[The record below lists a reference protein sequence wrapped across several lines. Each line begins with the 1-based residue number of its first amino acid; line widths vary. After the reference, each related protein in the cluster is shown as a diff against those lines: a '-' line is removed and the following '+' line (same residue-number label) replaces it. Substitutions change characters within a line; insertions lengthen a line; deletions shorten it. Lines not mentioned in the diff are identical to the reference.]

1 MYMQA
6 GKQASGVAMNI
17 GTACKLIA
25 KEKRISAA
33 EISRKTGIG
42 QSYLS
47 MLFNGKIDDPQVK
60 RLYLIAHELG
70 MTVDDVVKYAI
81 EH

>member
-1 MYMQA
+1 
-6 GKQASGVAMNI
+6 MNI

-25 KEKRISAA
+25 KSKRISAA
-33 EISRKTGIG
+33 EISRNTGIS

-70 MTVDDVVKYAI
+70 MTVDDLVKYAM
-81 EH
+81 EHE

>member
-1 MYMQA
+1 
-6 GKQASGVAMNI
+6 MNI

-25 KEKRISAA
+25 KSKRISAA
-33 EISRKTGIG
+33 EISRNTGIG

-60 RLYLIAHELG
+60 RLYLIAHELD
-70 MTVDDVVKYAI
+70 MTVDDLVRYAM
-81 EH
+81 EHE

>member
-1 MYMQA
+1 
-6 GKQASGVAMNI
+6 MNI

-25 KEKRISAA
+25 KSKGISAA
-33 EISRKTGIG
+33 KISRNTGIS

-70 MTVDDVVKYAI
+70 MTVDDLVKYAM
-81 EH
+81 EHE

>member
-1 MYMQA
+1 
-6 GKQASGVAMNI
+6 MNI

-25 KEKRISAA
+25 KSKRISAA
-33 EISRKTGIG
+33 EISRNTGIS

-70 MTVDDVVKYAI
+70 MTVDDLVAYAM
-81 EH
+81 EHEEGE

>member
-1 MYMQA
+1 
-6 GKQASGVAMNI
+6 MNI

-25 KEKRISAA
+25 KSKRISAA
-33 EISRKTGIG
+33 EISRNTGIS

-60 RLYLIAHELG
+60 RLYLIAHELD
-70 MTVDDVVKYAI
+70 MTVDDLVKYAM
-81 EH
+81 ENEQED

>member
-1 MYMQA
+1 
-6 GKQASGVAMNI
+6 MNI

-33 EISRKTGIG
+33 EISRNTGIG

-60 RLYLIAHELG
+60 RLYLIAHELD
-70 MTVDDVVKYAI
+70 MTVDDLVRYAM
-81 EH
+81 ERD

>member
-1 MYMQA
+1 
-6 GKQASGVAMNI
+6 MNI

-25 KEKRISAA
+25 KSKRISAA
-33 EISRKTGIG
+33 EISRNTGIS

-47 MLFNGKIDDPQVK
+47 MLFNGRIDDPQVK

-70 MTVDDVVKYAI
+70 MTVDDLVAYAM
-81 EH
+81 EHEEGE

>member
-1 MYMQA
+1 
-6 GKQASGVAMNI
+6 MNI

-33 EISRKTGIG
+33 EISRNTRIG

-60 RLYLIAHELG
+60 KLYLIAHELG
-70 MTVDDVVKYAI
+70 MTVDELVEYAM
-81 EH
+81 EHEEED

>member
-1 MYMQA
+1 
-6 GKQASGVAMNI
+6 MNI

-25 KEKRISAA
+25 REKRISAA
-33 EISRKTGIG
+33 EISRNTGIS

-60 RLYLIAHELG
+60 RLYLIAHELD
-70 MTVDDVVKYAI
+70 MTVDDLVKFAM
-81 EH
+81 EHE

>member
-1 MYMQA
+1 MGA
-6 GKQASGVAMNI
+6 TMNI

-25 KEKRISAA
+25 KSKRISAA
-33 EISRKTGIG
+33 EISRNTGIS

-70 MTVDDVVKYAI
+70 MTVDDLVKYAM
-81 EH
+81 EHEEGE

>member
-1 MYMQA
+1 
-6 GKQASGVAMNI
+6 MNI
-17 GTACKLIA
+17 GTACKQIA
-25 KEKRISAA
+25 KDKRISAA
-33 EISRKTGIG
+33 EISRNTGIG

-70 MTVDDVVKYAI
+70 MTVDDLVRYAM
-81 EH
+81 ENDGE

>member
-1 MYMQA
+1 
-6 GKQASGVAMNI
+6 MNI

-25 KEKRISAA
+25 KSKRISAA
-33 EISRKTGIG
+33 EISRNTGIG

-70 MTVDDVVKYAI
+70 MTVDDLVKYAM
-81 EH
+81 EHEEGD

>member
-1 MYMQA
+1 
-6 GKQASGVAMNI
+6 MNI

-25 KEKRISAA
+25 KSKRISAA
-33 EISRKTGIG
+33 EISRNTGIS

-47 MLFNGKIDDPQVK
+47 MLFNGRIDDPQVK

-70 MTVDDVVKYAI
+70 MTVDDLVTYAM
-81 EH
+81 EHEEGE

>member
-1 MYMQA
+1 
-6 GKQASGVAMNI
+6 MNI

-33 EISRKTGIG
+33 EISRNTGIG

-60 RLYLIAHELG
+60 RLFLIAHELD
-70 MTVDDVVKYAI
+70 MTVDDLVRYAM
-81 EH
+81 EHD

>member
-1 MYMQA
+1 
-6 GKQASGVAMNI
+6 MNI

-25 KEKRISAA
+25 KSKRISAA
-33 EISRKTGIG
+33 EISRNTGIG

-60 RLYLIAHELG
+60 KLYLIAHELG
-70 MTVDDVVKYAI
+70 MTVDDLVRYAM
-81 EH
+81 EHEEAE

>member
-1 MYMQA
+1 
-6 GKQASGVAMNI
+6 MNI

-25 KEKRISAA
+25 KSKRISAA
-33 EISRKTGIG
+33 EISRNTGIS

-70 MTVDDVVKYAI
+70 MTVDDLVKYAM
-81 EH
+81 EHEEGD

>member
-1 MYMQA
+1 
-6 GKQASGVAMNI
+6 MNI
-17 GTACKLIA
+17 GTVCKLLA

-33 EISRKTGIG
+33 EISRNTGIG
-42 QSYLS
+42 ESYLS

-60 RLYLIAHELG
+60 RIWLIAHELG
-70 MTVDDVVKYAI
+70 MTVDEIVAYAM

>member
-1 MYMQA
+1 
-6 GKQASGVAMNI
+6 MNI
-17 GTACKLIA
+17 GTACKVIA
-25 KEKRISAA
+25 KSKRISAA
-33 EISRKTGIG
+33 EISRNTGIG

-70 MTVDDVVKYAI
+70 MTVDDLVKYAM
-81 EH
+81 EHE